1 MGGRSELEKHGLAI
15 PKDMSVAG
23 YDGIPLSQVLRP
35 RLTTYRQGAER
46 MGAEAARLLIEQIE
60 QPDTWI
66 PQQITV
72 EGELLEGSTVAD
84 IG

>member
-1 MGGRSELEKHGLAI
+1 MSELEKHGLSV

-35 RLTTYRQGAER
+35 RLTTYQQGAEE
-46 MGAEAARLLIEQIE
+46 MGTQAARLLIEQIE
-60 QPDTWI
+60 QPDVWI

-72 EGELLEGSTVAD
+72 GGRLLEGSTVAA
-84 IG
+84 IN